1 MLTKNPFLYFLTLL
15 LFKQRG
21 KHIGVVLISVVIIFL
36 LSAVLFLSSSIQES
50 TEATLQ
56 AQPDMIL
63 TKLQAGRAT
72 NTPTEWIEKVATI
85 SGVSRVTARVHGRYY
100 PIPKEQSFLIV
111 GIDFFE
117 EQNQKDI
124 ATLLGD
130 LNLKEFFAT
139 DSMLIGDGVRA
150 YMSQHFYKD
159 SFSFKLPNG
168 GFKKVHIYETLPS
181 QSNLIANDMIIIPI
195 DVAREIFGM
204 SENEVSDISFDI
216 PNDSE
221 WDMVQTKLHLLFYD
235 LRVIDKREIRKAYTT
250 LYNYKG
256 GFFLILYMI
265 TIVTFMLILYQ
276 RYSMVY
282 SSERKEIGV
291 LRAIGWS
298 ISDVLKLKFF
308 ETLIVVV
315 TAFILGVVL
324 AYIYVF
330 ICQAPLL
337 REIFLGGANLY
348 NSVTFLPTLK
358 FGVLSSIFL
367 LYAISFLVAVLVP
380 VWRIAITPPKEA
392 ML

>member
-1 MLTKNPFLYFLTLL
+1 MLTKSPFLYFLTLL

-36 LSAVLFLSSSIQES
+36 LSAVLFISSSIQES

-168 GFKKVHIYETLPS
+168 GFRKVHIYETLPS
-181 QSNLIANDMIIIPI
+181 QTNLIANDMIIMPI

-221 WDMVQTKLHLLFYD
+221 WDMVLTKLHLLFYD
-235 LRVIDKREIRKAYTT
+235 LRIIDKREIRKAYTT

-337 REIFLGGANLY
+337 REIFLGGANLH

-367 LYAISFLVAVLVP
+367 LYTISFLVAVLVP

>member
-1 MLTKNPFLYFLTLL
+1 MLTKSSFLYFLTLL

-21 KHIGVVLISVVIIFL
+21 KHIGAVLISVVIISL
-36 LSAVLFLSSSIQES
+36 LSSVLFISSAIQES
-50 TEATLQ
+50 TKATLQ

-63 TKLQAGRAT
+63 SKLQAGRAI
-72 NTPTEWIEKVATI
+72 NTPTEWIDKVSDI
-85 SGVSRVTARVHGRYY
+85 HGVSQVTPRVYGRYF
-100 PIPKEQSFLIV
+100 PVPKEDSFLLM

-130 LNLKEFFAT
+130 VDLKKFFAT
-139 DSMLIGDGVRA
+139 DSMLVGEGVRA
-150 YMSQHFYKD
+150 YMTQHFYKD

-168 GFKKVHIYETLPS
+168 GFKKVQIFDILPH
-181 QSNLIANDMIIIPI
+181 QSNLIANDMLIMPI
-195 DVAREIFGM
+195 DLAREIFGM
-204 SENEVSDISFDI
+204 EESEVSDISFNI

-221 WDMVQTKLHLLFYD
+221 WDTVLTKLHLLFYD
-235 LRVIDKREIRKAYTT
+235 LRVIDKREISKAYTS

-265 TIVTFMLILYQ
+265 TMVTFMLILYQ

-298 ISDVLKLKFF
+298 ISDILKLKFF

-315 TAFILGVVL
+315 TAFVLGVVL

-330 ICQAPLL
+330 VLQAPLL
-337 REIFLGGANLY
+337 REIFLGGANLH
-348 NSVTFLPTLK
+348 NSVTLVPTVQ
-358 FGVLSSIFL
+358 FGILSSIFL

-380 VWRIAITPPKEA
+380 VWRIAVTPPKEA

>member
-1 MLTKNPFLYFLTLL
+1 MLSKNPFLYFLTLL

-21 KHIGVVLISVVIIFL
+21 RHIGVVLISVVIIFL
-36 LSAVLFLSSSIQES
+36 LSAVLFISSSIQES
-50 TEATLQ
+50 TKATLH

-72 NTPTEWIEKVATI
+72 NTPTEWIEKVADI
-85 SGVSRVTARVHGRYY
+85 QGVSRVTARVHGRYY
-100 PIPKEQSFLIV
+100 PTPKEQSFLVIGV
-111 GIDFFE
+111 DFFE

-124 ATLLGD
+124 ATLLGGI
-130 LNLKEFFAT
+130 NLKKFFAT
-139 DSMLIGDGVRA
+139 DNMLIGDGVRE
-150 YMSQHFYKD
+150 YMHRHFYKD

-168 GFKKVHIYETLPS
+168 GFKKVNIYDTLPP
-181 QSNLIANDMIIIPI
+181 QSNLIANDMIIMPI
-195 DVAREIFGM
+195 DLTREIFGM
-204 SENEVSDISFDI
+204 HEKEVSDISFDI

-221 WDMVQTKLHLLFYD
+221 WDTVLTKLHLLFYD
-235 LRVIDKREIRKAYTT
+235 LRVIDKREIDKAYTT

-265 TIVTFMLILYQ
+265 TMVTFMLILYQ

-298 ISDVLKLKFF
+298 ISDILKLKFF
-308 ETLIVVV
+308 ETLIIVV
-315 TAFILGVVL
+315 TAFVLGVVL

-330 ICQAPLL
+330 IFQAPLL
-337 REIFLGGANLY
+337 REIFLGGANLH

-367 LYAISFLVAVLVP
+367 LYAICFLVAVLVP
-380 VWRIAITPPKEA
+380 VWRVAVTPPKEA